1 MPHKIVGPAEPV
13 YITDIAAEVGAE
25 LTPLPIYTKDGNSVD
40 VTILNTSIDV
50 ALQDQYTRN
59 FAWRAKRILNSV
71 VLSSPTV
78 VGSRTISLVAGHGFI
93 AGDIITLL
101 ESGIPYQGQVIISAS
116 ESIIVDSPVSYVYT
130 PGQVISNRTSAK
142 MNVDGGST
150 PIIFNI
156 APTGIKWDVT
166 HLTINII
173 GSSNMDDSMFGNIGG
188 GVTNG
193 LVLRKKV
200 TDSLYYNLTGM
211 SFKTNGD
218 FRISGAYAEYTTK
231 AGGGSYSFHANFQ
244 FGGQDGF
251 GSVIRLDGTQSPIE
265 EIQLIVQD
273 NLSSLTTFY
282 CAIIGHEVVD

>member
-130 PGQVISNRTSAK
+130 PGQVLSYRTSTNV
-142 MNVDGGST
+142 NVDGSST
-150 PIIFNI
+150 PVIFNCSPIGI
-156 APTGIKWDVT
+156 AWDVT
-166 HLTINII
+166 HLTITLIAS
-173 GSSNMDDSMFGNIGG
+173 GDMDDSMFGNIVGG
-188 GVTNG
+188 LTNG
-193 LVLRKKV
+193 LVIRKKV
-200 TDSLYYNLTGM
+200 SDSLYYNLTGV

-218 FRISGAYAEYTTK
+218 FEISGADTQYRDK
-231 AGGGSYSFHANFQ
+231 AGGGGYSFHANFQ

-251 GSVIRLDGTQSPIE
+251 GTVIRLDGTKDPIE
-265 EIQLIVQD
+265 ELQIIVQD
-273 NLSSLTTFY
+273 NLSTLTCVQ
-282 CAIIGHEVVD
+282 CAIIGHEVLP